1 MDQHT
6 QSKRIIGMRNKDKTK
21 DQSIEESKDLSQLES
36 EQLLIQAA
44 HIASLGHFVWDEL
57 EDRCIYSSEEY
68 ARILGLTVD
77 EILTQYNDRENDIL
91 LVHPEDRD
99 RVLATYAKFDKQPGS
114 YDNEY
119 RIIRPDGEE
128 RHVREIWDPVVDHQ
142 GRLTR
147 TVGILQDI
155 TEWKKAQEALAESE
169 QLLKQ
174 AARMSKLGHAK
185 WDEINKEYIN
195 VSEEYAQIFG
205 YTVKEFLARYR
216 TQDQDMQ
223 LVHPE
228 DRAGIEAHNFAAE
241 QTLTDFEYRI
251 LHRDGGVRHVKEIV
265 QHIVDNEGKLLKT
278 VTTLQDISDL
288 TQAQVAQAKSQQ
300 LLKQAAQLSQLG
312 YSHWDEIKKEYI
324 SVSEEYANIFGYTV
338 EEFLDRFRTQAQD
351 MELVHPDDRAEVRA
365 YDDFVDTS
373 RLVIEYRILH
383 RDGGSRH
390 VQEIM
395 WNILDE
401 DGNELE
407 SFGTLRDITEI
418 KQTQSALEESETQFR
433 QAARLAHLGHWAT
446 DRLNRVFTTVS
457 EEYARIHGYTVDEY
471 MEQCKT
477 LESHWELIHPD
488 DRARLR
494 EVYKQDEAELEFRII
509 HKDGSV
515 RHVREFYSTTKDNSG
530 TVIASKGTL
539 QDITDIKLAELDL
552 REAKEVAEAANQAK
566 SVFLST
572 MSHEIRTPMNAII
585 GLTHLLQRAELPPE
599 HAERLT
605 KIDNSAR
612 HLLSIINDILDLT
625 KIDAGKLTL
634 EHSNFHMDAV
644 FDDILSMLK
653 EQVESKGLTIKV
665 DRNEVPHW
673 LKGDSIRLRQ
683 ALLNYVANAI
693 KFTEQGTIFL
703 RSIKLEEHGDEI
715 LVRLEV
721 SDTGIGIEPEHL
733 SNLFEAFEQ
742 ADSSTT
748 RDYGGTGLGL
758 AITRRLA
765 QLMGG
770 DTGVESEPG
779 KGSTFW
785 LTARLGRG
793 HGPSIAPAELATD
806 AEKML
811 RTRCIGSRILLVED
825 NMINREV
832 AMAML
837 SGVGLAVDTAENGIE
852 AVKMVDAT
860 AYRLV
865 LMDVQMPK
873 MDGLEATRVIR
884 STASNG
890 ALPILAMTANVFA
903 EDRQACIEAGMNDFV
918 AKPVVPDDLF
928 ATLIKWLP
936 KRETVDSAETS
947 PP

>member
-1 MDQHT
+1 VYDQ
-6 QSKRIIGMRNKDKTK
+6 
-21 DQSIEESKDLSQLES
+21 EE
-36 EQLLIQAA
+36 
-44 HIASLGHFVWDEL
+44 
-57 EDRCIYSSEEY
+57 
-68 ARILGLTVD
+68 
-77 EILTQYNDRENDIL
+77 N
-91 LVHPEDRD
+91 
-99 RVLATYAKFDKQPGS
+99 
-114 YDNEY
+114 
-119 RIIRPDGEE
+119 
-128 RHVREIWDPVVDHQ
+128 
-142 GRLTR
+142 
-147 TVGILQDI
+147 
-155 TEWKKAQEALAESE
+155 
-169 QLLKQ
+169 
-174 AARMSKLGHAK
+174 
-185 WDEINKEYIN
+185 
-195 VSEEYAQIFG
+195 
-205 YTVKEFLARYR
+205 
-216 TQDQDMQ
+216 
-223 LVHPE
+223 
-228 DRAGIEAHNFAAE
+228 
-241 QTLTDFEYRI
+241 
-251 LHRDGGVRHVKEIV
+251 
-265 QHIVDNEGKLLKT
+265 
-278 VTTLQDISDL
+278 
-288 TQAQVAQAKSQQ
+288 
-300 LLKQAAQLSQLG
+300 
-312 YSHWDEIKKEYI
+312 
-324 SVSEEYANIFGYTV
+324 
-338 EEFLDRFRTQAQD
+338 
-351 MELVHPDDRAEVRA
+351 
-365 YDDFVDTS
+365 
-373 RLVIEYRILH
+373 
-383 RDGGSRH
+383 
-390 VQEIM
+390 
-395 WNILDE
+395 
-401 DGNELE
+401 
-407 SFGTLRDITEI
+407 
-418 KQTQSALEESETQFR
+418 
-433 QAARLAHLGHWAT
+433 
-446 DRLNRVFTTVS
+446 
-457 EEYARIHGYTVDEY
+457 
-471 MEQCKT
+471 
-477 LESHWELIHPD
+477 
-488 DRARLR
+488 
-494 EVYKQDEAELEFRII
+494 AELEFRII
-509 HKDGSV
+509 HRDGSE
-515 RHVREFYSTTKDNSG
+515 RHVHEFYQGVYDEAGNYLG
-530 TVIASKGTL
+530 SKGTL
-539 QDITDIKLAELDL
+539 QDITDIKLAELEL
-552 REAKEVAEAANQAK
+552 REAKEAAEAANQAK
-566 SVFLST
+566 SVFLAN

-599 HAERLT
+599 HAEQLS
-605 KIDNSAR
+605 KIDNSAG
-612 HLLSIINDILDLT
+612 HLLTIINDILDLT

-715 LVRLEV
+715 LVRFEV

-733 SNLFEAFEQ
+733 SNLFRAFEQ

-793 HGPSIAPAELATD
+793 HGPSIAPAELAAD
-806 AEKML
+806 AETML

>member
-1 MDQHT
+1 
-6 QSKRIIGMRNKDKTK
+6 
-21 DQSIEESKDLSQLES
+21 
-36 EQLLIQAA
+36 
-44 HIASLGHFVWDEL
+44 
-57 EDRCIYSSEEY
+57 
-68 ARILGLTVD
+68 
-77 EILTQYNDRENDIL
+77 
-91 LVHPEDRD
+91 
-99 RVLATYAKFDKQPGS
+99 
-114 YDNEY
+114 
-119 RIIRPDGEE
+119 
-128 RHVREIWDPVVDHQ
+128 
-142 GRLTR
+142 
-147 TVGILQDI
+147 
-155 TEWKKAQEALAESE
+155 
-169 QLLKQ
+169 
-174 AARMSKLGHAK
+174 
-185 WDEINKEYIN
+185 
-195 VSEEYAQIFG
+195 
-205 YTVKEFLARYR
+205 
-216 TQDQDMQ
+216 
-223 LVHPE
+223 
-228 DRAGIEAHNFAAE
+228 
-241 QTLTDFEYRI
+241 
-251 LHRDGGVRHVKEIV
+251 
-265 QHIVDNEGKLLKT
+265 
-278 VTTLQDISDL
+278 
-288 TQAQVAQAKSQQ
+288 
-300 LLKQAAQLSQLG
+300 
-312 YSHWDEIKKEYI
+312 
-324 SVSEEYANIFGYTV
+324 
-338 EEFLDRFRTQAQD
+338 
-351 MELVHPDDRAEVRA
+351 
-365 YDDFVDTS
+365 
-373 RLVIEYRILH
+373 
-383 RDGGSRH
+383 
-390 VQEIM
+390 
-395 WNILDE
+395 
-401 DGNELE
+401 
-407 SFGTLRDITEI
+407 
-418 KQTQSALEESETQFR
+418 
-433 QAARLAHLGHWAT
+433 
-446 DRLNRVFTTVS
+446 
-457 EEYARIHGYTVDEY
+457 
-471 MEQCKT
+471 
-477 LESHWELIHPD
+477 
-488 DRARLR
+488 
-494 EVYKQDEAELEFRII
+494 
-509 HKDGSV
+509 
-515 RHVREFYSTTKDNSG
+515 
-530 TVIASKGTL
+530 
-539 QDITDIKLAELDL
+539 
-552 REAKEVAEAANQAK
+552 
-566 SVFLST
+566 
-572 MSHEIRTPMNAII
+572 
-585 GLTHLLQRAELPPE
+585 
-599 HAERLT
+599 
-605 KIDNSAR
+605 
-612 HLLSIINDILDLT
+612 LLSIINDILDLT

-653 EQVESKGLTIKV
+653 EQVESKGLTIEV

-742 ADSSTT
+742 GDSSTT

-806 AEKML
+806 AETML